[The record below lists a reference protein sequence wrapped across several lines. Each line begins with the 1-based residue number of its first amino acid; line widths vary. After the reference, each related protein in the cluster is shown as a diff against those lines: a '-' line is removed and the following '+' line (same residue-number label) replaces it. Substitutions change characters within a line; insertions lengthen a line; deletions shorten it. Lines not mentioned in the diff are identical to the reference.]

1 MRNRVTPLGRATA
14 HKRRVVHYLLPKLAR
29 KAESIKNSVF
39 TGTEMGRYLGALCC
53 SPEIPRLLPAII
65 QMMRTS
71 QTQLVRKY
79 AERAYM
85 NEIRGFGGVN
95 IEWNKRNRENLAS
108 RCLAEL
114 ITKSSPAVALWLQ
127 EEFGI
132 QKHTPPS
139 GGGRDGE
146 IKDGL
151 QTDEPP
157 TESGG
162 GKGYTIEDN
171 AVQLPSGVPR
181 RSAIKLDTGRWNM
194 LGQSIV
200 DSANASRRAYTRRDC
215 DSGMLDNRKLTD
227 IGSGTNLERVFIQ
240 QKPARSKRV
249 AVELLIDISGSMEH
263 QTDGEHNIHT
273 AASMSKSIVDAFNKG
288 GIDCRVV
295 LYNHNCYEAKAY
307 HHKQAKF
314 ETLWCN
320 GNTRLGDAMVNSL
333 NSIRKRNADR
343 KIIIAVSDGDAG
355 CHAPDVAVSARNYRV
370 ETYAFFI
377 GVGVPDEVKTSFTE
391 AFGELSPKACVG
403 EVCGAVRRSLAVK

>member
-14 HKRRVVHYLLPKLAR
+14 HKRRVVHFHLPKLAH
-29 KAESIKNSVF
+29 KSESIKNSVF
-39 TGTEMGRYLGALCC
+39 TGTEMGRYLGALCM

-71 QTQLVRKY
+71 KTQLVRKY

-85 NEIRGFGGVN
+85 NELRGCGGFM
-95 IEWNKRNRENLAS
+95 EWNKRNRENLAS

-114 ITKSSPAVALWLQ
+114 ITKTTPAVALWLQ

-132 QKHTPPS
+132 QKHTPPA
-139 GGGRDGE
+139 GGGRGGE

-151 QTDEPP
+151 PTNDEPP

-249 AVELLIDISGSMEH
+249 AVELLIDISGSMES

-295 LYNHNCYEAKAY
+295 LYNHNSYEAKAY
-307 HHKQAKF
+307 HQKQAKF

-320 GNTRLGDAMVNSL
+320 GNTRLGDAMAGSL

-377 GVGVPDEVKTSFTE
+377 GVGVPDEVKQSFTE